1 MTSLCNNQLRKCNK
15 IMGFHHR
22 NCYQHNHSLNLIFM
36 EHQNIRINRVK
47 NHYLEESIISYN
59 NKYNNKTNMINPLI
73 KDRVIKLLNSN
84 LVDFLQIS
92 KWKICQSLDRES
104 MQDRIVAQQL
114 ISLQSEYVIL
124 LGGKVVLLSF
134 DCMTDK

>member
-1 MTSLCNNQLRKCNK
+1 
-15 IMGFHHR
+15 
-22 NCYQHNHSLNLIFM
+22 M

-73 KDRVIKLLNSN
+73 KDRVIKLLNNN